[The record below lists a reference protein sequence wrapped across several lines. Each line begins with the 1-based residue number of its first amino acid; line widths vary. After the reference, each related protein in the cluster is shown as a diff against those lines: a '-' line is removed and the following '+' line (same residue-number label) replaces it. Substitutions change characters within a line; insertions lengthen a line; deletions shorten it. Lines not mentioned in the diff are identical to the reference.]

1 MKNCLVIG
9 TGGRHIDILRKLNY
23 KIYLF
28 ETNNTLSDDVI
39 KEVHDIDT
47 ESDWKI
53 GELKFQI
60 KKIKSLINYDYF

>member
-9 TGGRHIDILRKLNY
+9 AGGIGRRHIDILRKLNY

-53 GELKFQI
+53 AELKFQI
-60 KKIKSLINYDYF
+60 KKKLKA